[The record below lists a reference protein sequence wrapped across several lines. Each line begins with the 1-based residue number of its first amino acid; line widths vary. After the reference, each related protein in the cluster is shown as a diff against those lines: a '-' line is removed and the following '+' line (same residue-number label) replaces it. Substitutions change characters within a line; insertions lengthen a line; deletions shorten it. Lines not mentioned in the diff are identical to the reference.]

1 MEKAIIGV
9 IGVFLYK
16 YLPRWI
22 TFLPLGISKVIAC
35 IAMII
40 GYLIYDQ
47 KLQKDLRKKF
57 SHIRFFI
64 LGIGL
69 WLVQTILMS
78 VILTLIYY
86 ISGYQVSFNFGESI
100 AMAPCLY
107 SLIAI
112 IFGPITEEFLF
123 RGLIQ
128 DGLAELSGKKG
139 WKIFAIILTSIFFG
153 CLHQIPA
160 QRISAMITGC
170 VFGVIYEKKKD
181 IRYGCMLHI
190 GNNFMATVLSYMFA
204 GFIL

>member
-22 TFLPLGISKVIAC
+22 TFLPLGISKVIVC

-57 SHIRFFI
+57 SHIKFFI

-86 ISGYQVSFNFGESI
+86 ISGYQVSFNSGEFI